1 MSSVPHAILQL
12 AQSTAA
18 VQPFSGGLTSLCQI
32 TLSWCLMVEMGWSS
46 GGRIKKM
53 PPGRSQETGSNNMQ

>member
-1 MSSVPHAILQL
+1 MMFFQLIFVSSVPHAILQL

-46 GGRIKKM
+46 GG
-53 PPGRSQETGSNNMQ
+53 G